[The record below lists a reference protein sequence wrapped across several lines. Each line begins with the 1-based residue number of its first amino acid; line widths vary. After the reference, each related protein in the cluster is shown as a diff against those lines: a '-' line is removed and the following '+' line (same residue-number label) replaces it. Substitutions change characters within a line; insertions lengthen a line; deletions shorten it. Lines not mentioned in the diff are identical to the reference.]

1 MQTDVEA
8 RTTLKRIDG
17 KMDQIVRNTT
27 PPPEPAD
34 EDRKHV
40 SPLLVALI
48 VGAAVVTGFVVY
60 FAAQK
65 G

>member
-1 MQTDVEA
+1 
-8 RTTLKRIDG
+8 LHRIDG
-17 KMDQIVRNTT
+17 KMDQIVRNTN